1 MLRMEWRLVTGVVGL
16 ETYTTSH
23 THITSRNRLQLFKY
37 KSDVTTN
44 HRWQLLIAVKMCF
57 HLQVTYMSIVI
68 TFLMN
73 VQALGVDYGL
83 QV

>member
-1 MLRMEWRLVTGVVGL
+1 
-16 ETYTTSH
+16 
-23 THITSRNRLQLFKY
+23 LQLFNY

-44 HRWQLLIAVKMCF
+44 HRWQLLIAVKTCF
-57 HLQVTYMSIVI
+57 HLQVTYMSIVV

>member
-1 MLRMEWRLVTGVVGL
+1 MLRMEWRLATGVVGL

-23 THITSRNRLQLFKY
+23 THITSRNRLQLFNY

-44 HRWQLLIAVKMCF
+44 HRWQLLIAVKTCF
-57 HLQVTYMSIVI
+57 HLQVTYMSIVV

-73 VQALGVDYGL
+73 VQPSDVNDDL
-83 QV
+83 QL